1 MRKTVITAIIISI
14 IFISHYMPQLNRAE
28 CQYHTCKLKFQKWES
43 YSSKFLKKRSQELKA
58 IDAKVREF
66 AEALKNQENKRF
78 LNMEKFA
85 ILQQIEV
92 EIGKWR
98 ASKGGTASIRD
109 KEVSAVIQCIER
121 EIAYIRDAVREL
133 EIKEM
138 TLVPELASITGDTHK
153 YISTAATGQS
163 GASDSYFD
171 RHNTTDAIQGI
182 FKPCA
187 KEGFL
192 GPQHFPEGG
201 SALREAMAYSLSK
214 EMGIPIIPY
223 TRLARIDDPVFKPV
237 SRRGVMKSNY
247 KAAAS
252 SLQVGSYQKGV
263 AHVIGDLKKYLENK
277 PGLTQVLPFDLDTLQ
292 WMAIIDIVTLN
303 SDRHLENLMLQRA
316 PAPRRRESREQ
327 QQVVQPP
334 VKLIP
339 IDHGRAFPSFM
350 MCYQR
355 MSTADRNTMWAWA
368 KLPESEEQ
376 FSDFN
381 KGIAR
386 GLTISGRN
394 NFLDKVRDLADKRAR
409 VLALAT
415 GDSEETYKITED
427 IWAMIK
433 LSILTFK
440 ECIKHNLTPAQ
451 IETIYKKRSGEW
463 SHTAV
468 RGKFRTVPINN
479 DGGEF
484 AELIFQMRKKNKLK
498 DGTRERQF
506 QRAVEEMMK
515 KALLRMGLGSSY

>member
-1 MRKTVITAIIISI
+1 MRKTIISAIITSI
-14 IFISHYMPQLNRAE
+14 IFISHYLPNLNRAE
-28 CQYHTCKLKFQKWES
+28 CQYHTCKLKFQNWES
-43 YSSKFLKKRSQELKA
+43 YSSKFLRKRSQELKS
-58 IDAKVREF
+58 IDTKIREYV
-66 AEALKNQENKRF
+66 EALKNQETGRF
-78 LNMEKFA
+78 SNMEKFA
-85 ILQQIEV
+85 ALQQVET

-98 ASKGGTASIRD
+98 ASKGGSASIRD
-109 KEVSAVIQCIER
+109 EEIKAVIQCIDR

-133 EIKEM
+133 EIKEI
-138 TLVPELASITGDTHK
+138 TLVPGLATITGETHK

-171 RHNTTDAIQGI
+171 RHNTTNAIQGI

-214 EMGIPIIPY
+214 EMGIPIIPL

-237 SRRGVMKSNY
+237 SRTGVMKSNY

-263 AHVIGDLKKYLENK
+263 ENVIGDLKKYLENK
-277 PGLTQVLPFDLDTLQ
+277 PGLTEVLPFDVDTLQ

-316 PAPRRRESREQ
+316 PPPQ
-327 QQVVQPP
+327 KQGTGDQQVKQQP

-355 MSTADRNTMWAWA
+355 MSTPDKNTMWAWA
-368 KLPESEEQ
+368 KLPESEEK
-376 FSDFN
+376 FTDFN
-381 KGIAR
+381 KGIVRA
-386 GLTISGRN
+386 LSISGRD
-394 NFLDKVRDLADKRAR
+394 NFLDKVRDLAEKRAR

-415 GDSEETYKITED
+415 GDTEDKYMITED
-427 IWAMIK
+427 IWAMIR
-433 LSILTFK
+433 LSILTFR
-440 ECIKHNLTPAQ
+440 ECIKNNLTPAQ

-468 RGKFRTVPINN
+468 QGKFRAVPKNEE
-479 DGGEF
+479 GGEF
-484 AELIFQMRKKNKLK
+484 AEMIFQMRKKNKLNDETK
-498 DGTRERQF
+498 ERQL
-506 QRAVEEMMK
+506 QNAVDEMMK
-515 KALLRMGLGSSY
+515 KALLRMGLGNSY